1 MTVETVA
8 LGPRETRAPVKATL
22 KWRNPKNAQLI
33 QIIRTSVQAY
43 GDALSAES
51 VITYYDTFSLW
62 RQSAVSSPR
71 EREKWALY
79 MEFCAQSLRTYV
91 RT

>member
-22 KWRNPKNAQLI
+22 KWRNPKNAQRTK
-33 QIIRTSVQAY
+33 IIRTCVQTY

-51 VITYYDTFSLW
+51 VITYYDTFSLK
-62 RQSAVSSPR
+62 AA
-71 EREKWALY
+71 K
-79 MEFCAQSLRTYV
+79 
-91 RT
+91 